1 MSDRSA
7 GAASFRDPAG
17 QLFRIGD
24 RLIRVIGA
32 TGFDDFTAFSQSAT
46 ARAFTADGRLV
57 GARILSNDEREALSD
72 VRRLAGTLRQAAAVV
87 EHERLWF
94 PSYPYEWPA
103 EMLHAAGLL
112 TLDLALATLEEQQ
125 GLKDATPFNVLFNGP
140 RPVFVDWLSVERRDP
155 HDPTWLPYA
164 QSVRT
169 FILPLIANREFGLP
183 LAQVFLS
190 RRDGL
195 EPEEVYRMA
204 GRTRRLKRSIFAH
217 ATMPTWLAGRAREGG
232 DAAAWK
238 PRTEADADKAR
249 YILRSVLNGLRRT
262 IVRLEPPQSS
272 SRWTGYMAEKAHYST
287 ADFQRKEAF
296 VAQTLADLRP
306 SRVLDVGCN
315 TGHFSAMAA
324 RSGAR
329 VVALDGDAAVTG
341 QVWRR
346 AVAEQLDIQPLVVNV
361 ARPTPATGWRNEE
374 CPSFLDR
381 AAGTFD
387 CVLMLAVL
395 HHVLVTERVPLDD
408 ALRLAADLT
417 RDAAV
422 IEFVAPEDPMFR
434 RIARGR
440 DRLHAGLTR
449 EVFEAACGAYFR
461 IERCDRADGATRAL
475 YLLRKKV

>member
-1 MSDRSA
+1 MSDRPA

-24 RLIRVIGA
+24 RLIRVVGA
-32 TGFDDFTAFSQSAT
+32 AGLDDFSAFSQSAA
-46 ARAFTADGRLV
+46 ARSFTADGRLV
-57 GARILSNDEREALSD
+57 SARLLSADERRALSD
-72 VRRLAGTLRQAAAVV
+72 VPRLTGVLGQAAAVL

-103 EMLHAAGLL
+103 EMLHAAALI
-112 TLDLALATLEEQQ
+112 TLDLALTTLDEQL

-140 RPVFVDWLSVERRDP
+140 RPVFVDGLSVERRDP

-164 QSVRT
+164 QAVRT
-169 FILPLIANREFGLP
+169 FVLPLIANREFGLP
-183 LAQVFLS
+183 LDQVFLS

-204 GRTRRLKRSIFAH
+204 GPARRLKRSLFAH
-217 ATMPTWLAGRAREGG
+217 ATMPTWLAGRAGQG
-232 DAAAWK
+232 DTAAWK
-238 PRTEADADKAR
+238 PKTVADADKAR

-272 SRWTGYMAEKAHYST
+272 SRWTGYMAEKVHYST

-296 VAQTLADLRP
+296 VAQALADVKP
-306 SRVLDVGCN
+306 ARVLDVGCN
-315 TGHFSAMAA
+315 TGHFSAMASRA
-324 RSGAR
+324 GAR

-361 ARPTPATGWRNEE
+361 ARPTPATGWRYEE

-381 AAGTFD
+381 ATGTFD

-408 ALRLAADLT
+408 VLRLAADLT
-417 RDAAV
+417 RDAAI
-422 IEFVAPEDPMFR
+422 IEFVAPDDPMFR

-449 EVFEAACGAYFR
+449 ELFETACAPYFH
-461 IERCDRADGATRAL
+461 IERSTRAEGATRAL
-475 YLLRKKV
+475 YLLRRKA

>member
-1 MSDRSA
+1 MSDRPA

-17 QLFRIGD
+17 QLFRIGE
-24 RLIRVIGA
+24 RLIRVIGPA
-32 TGFDDFTAFSQSAT
+32 GLDDFSAFCQSAA
-46 ARAFTADGRLV
+46 ARTFGADGRLV
-57 GARILSNDEREALSD
+57 SARVLSADERQALAD
-72 VRRLAGTLRQAAAVV
+72 GPRLAPALGRAAAVV

-103 EMLHAAGLL
+103 EMLHASALL
-112 TLDLALATLEEQQ
+112 TLDLAIATLDEHQ

-164 QSVRT
+164 QAVRT
-169 FILPLIANREFGLP
+169 FVLPLIANREFGVP
-183 LAQVFLS
+183 LDQVFLS

-204 GRTRRLKRSIFAH
+204 GGVRRLKRSLFAH
-217 ATMPTWLAGRAREGG
+217 ATMPTWLAGRAKEG
-232 DAAAWK
+232 DTAAWTRK
-238 PRTEADADKAR
+238 TEADPDKAR

-262 IVRLEPPQSS
+262 IVRLEPPQAA
-272 SRWTGYMAEKAHYST
+272 SRWTGYMAEKSHYSS
-287 ADFQRKEAF
+287 ADFERKEAF
-296 VAQTLADLRP
+296 VAQALAEVRP
-306 SRVLDVGCN
+306 ARVLDVGCN

-324 RSGAR
+324 RAGAR
-329 VVALDGDAAVTG
+329 VVALDGDPAVTG

-346 AVAEQLDIQPLVVNV
+346 AIEERLDIQPLVVNA

-381 AAGTFD
+381 ASGAFD

-408 ALRLAADLT
+408 VLQLAAALT

-422 IEFVAPEDPMFR
+422 IEFVAPEDPMFK

-440 DRLHAGLTR
+440 DHLHTGLTR
-449 EVFEAACGAYFR
+449 EAFEAACRPYFR
-461 IERCDRADGATRAL
+461 IERSERAEGATRVL
-475 YLLRKKV
+475 YLLRKTA

>member
-1 MSDRSA
+1 
-7 GAASFRDPAG
+7 
-17 QLFRIGD
+17 
-24 RLIRVIGA
+24 
-32 TGFDDFTAFSQSAT
+32 
-46 ARAFTADGRLV
+46 
-57 GARILSNDEREALSD
+57 
-72 VRRLAGTLRQAAAVV
+72 
-87 EHERLWF
+87 LWF

-103 EMLHAAGLL
+103 EMLHASALL
-112 TLDLALATLEEQQ
+112 TLDLALAVLDEQQ
-125 GLKDATPFNVLFNGP
+125 GLKDATPFNVLFDGP

-164 QSVRT
+164 QAVRT

-183 LAQVFLS
+183 LDQVFLS

-204 GRTRRLKRSIFAH
+204 GGLRRLKRSLFAH
-217 ATMPTWLAGRAREGG
+217 ATMPTWLAGQAKQS
-232 DAAAWK
+232 DAAPWK
-238 PRTEADADKAR
+238 PKTEADADKAR
-249 YILRSVLNGLRRT
+249 YVLRSVLSGLRRT
-262 IVRLEPPQSS
+262 IVRLDPPQSS

-287 ADFQRKEAF
+287 EDFQRKESF
-296 VAQTLADLRP
+296 VRDTLGEVKPA
-306 SRVLDVGCN
+306 RVLDVGCN

-324 RSGAR
+324 RAGAR
-329 VVALDGDAAVTG
+329 VVALDGDPAVVG

-346 AVAEQLDIQPLVVNV
+346 AVSEPLDIQPLVVNV

-381 AAGTFD
+381 ATGTFD

-408 ALRLAADLT
+408 VLHLAADLT

-440 DRLHAGLTR
+440 DHLHAGLTR
-449 EVFEAACGAYFR
+449 DVFEAACSSRFH
-461 IERCDRADGATRAL
+461 IQRCDRAESATRAL
-475 YLLRKKV
+475 YLLRKKG

>member
-1 MSDRSA
+1 MSDRPA

-24 RLIRVIGA
+24 RLIRVVGA
-32 TGFDDFTAFSQSAT
+32 AGLDDFSAFSQSAA
-46 ARAFTADGRLV
+46 ARSFTADGRLV
-57 GARILSNDEREALSD
+57 SARLLSSDERRALSD
-72 VRRLAGTLRQAAAVV
+72 VPRLAGVLGQAAAVV

-103 EMLHAAGLL
+103 EMLHAAALL
-112 TLDLALATLEEQQ
+112 TLDLALTTLDEQQ

-164 QSVRT
+164 QAVRT
-169 FILPLIANREFGLP
+169 FVLPLIANREFGLP
-183 LAQVFLS
+183 LDQVFLS

-204 GRTRRLKRSIFAH
+204 GRTRRLKRSLFAH
-217 ATMPTWLAGRAREGG
+217 ATMPTWLAGRAGEG
-232 DAAAWK
+232 DTAAWK
-238 PRTEADADKAR
+238 PKTVADADKAR

-262 IVRLEPPQSS
+262 IVRLEPRQSS
-272 SRWTGYMAEKAHYST
+272 SRWTGYMAEKAHYSS
-287 ADFQRKEAF
+287 ADFERKEAF
-296 VAQTLADLRP
+296 VAQALADVKP
-306 SRVLDVGCN
+306 ARVLDVGCN
-315 TGHFSAMAA
+315 TGHFSAMASRA
-324 RSGAR
+324 GAR

-346 AVAEQLDIQPLVVNV
+346 AVAERLDIQPLVVNV
-361 ARPTPATGWRNEE
+361 ARPTPATGWRYEE

-381 AAGTFD
+381 AAGTFE

-408 ALRLAADLT
+408 VLRLAADLT

-422 IEFVAPEDPMFR
+422 IEFVAPDDPMFR

-440 DRLHAGLTR
+440 DHLHAGLTR
-449 EVFEAACGAYFR
+449 EVFETACAPYFH
-461 IERCDRADGATRAL
+461 IERSSRAEGATRAL
-475 YLLRKKV
+475 YLLRRKA